1 VISGRGP
8 VFAGAL
14 VLLATTML
22 GCPADGRAPKDIV
35 IGVPSSTSTSGPPV
49 AGRSP
54 GAAGA
59 GGFGVFV
66 DDGSD
71 GGEPF
76 LPEPGAGRGVA
87 GADGGP
93 WPAAVPFTTRQAIP
107 DGLVFILVVGSDAR
121 PKEDLTRTRADSV
134 HLLAV
139 NPKSRQ
145 GTLLGFPRDAW
156 VEIPGHGRGKI
167 NNALALGGPD
177 LLAATVRQLTSLPVD
192 YYVLTGFTGL
202 AKMVDE
208 LGGVDVFVQRRMNDR
223 ASGARFERGWHRFSG
238 AEALAYSRDRNDV
251 ARGDFTRSEHQ
262 GVLILSALAKMRAEV
277 ADDDGLARWVGIL
290 LRHARLDVPL
300 SRLPALG
307 ALARRLDPTRLHNVV
322 APGRLGT
329 AGGQS
334 VVFLTTA
341 AARLFEDLRPDAVV
355 GEPDR
360 SPPPEPEPATTTTT
374 ASPGTST
381 STTPAPAPSTSTTRP
396 GVPGI
401 LR

>member
-1 VISGRGP
+1 
-8 VFAGAL
+8 
-14 VLLATTML
+14 
-22 GCPADGRAPKDIV
+22 
-35 IGVPSSTSTSGPPV
+35 
-49 AGRSP
+49 
-54 GAAGA
+54 
-59 GGFGVFV
+59 
-66 DDGSD
+66 
-71 GGEPF
+71 
-76 LPEPGAGRGVA
+76 VA

-93 WPAAVPFTTRQAIP
+93 WATPIPFSTRQAIP

-121 PKEDLTRTRADSV
+121 PKEDLTRTRADSI

-139 NPKSRQ
+139 NPESRQ

-177 LLAATVRQLTSLPVD
+177 LLAATVRRLTSLPVD

-208 LGGVDVFVQRRMNDR
+208 MGGVDVFVERRMNDR

-277 ADDDGLARWVGIL
+277 ADDGGVARWVGIL

-334 VVFLTTA
+334 VVFLTTS

-374 ASPGTST
+374 
-381 STTPAPAPSTSTTRP
+381 TPPPSTSTSGAPEETTSTTRS
-396 GVPGI
+396 GVPKI

>member
-1 VISGRGP
+1 VISARGP
-8 VFAGAL
+8 VLAGAL
-14 VLLATTML
+14 VMLTTTP
-22 GCPADGRAPKDIV
+22 GCSFGPPSSKDIV
-35 IGVPSSTSTSGPPV
+35 IGVPASTSTSGPP
-49 AGRSP
+49 
-54 GAAGA
+54 GAARTPAAGGA

-76 LPEPGAGRGVA
+76 LPEPRTARGVA

-93 WPAAVPFTTRQAIP
+93 WAAPIPFSTRQPIP
-107 DGLVFILVVGSDAR
+107 DGLVFVLVVGSDAR
-121 PKEDLTRTRADSV
+121 PKEDLTRTRADSI

-139 NPKSRQ
+139 NPESRQ

-167 NNALALGGPD
+167 NNALVLGGPD
-177 LLAATVRQLTSLPVD
+177 LLADTVRRLTSLPVD

-208 LGGVDVFVQRRMNDR
+208 LGGVDVFVERRMNDR

-277 ADDDGLARWVGIL
+277 ADDGGVARWVGIL

-334 VVFLTTA
+334 VVFLTTS

-360 SPPPEPEPATTTTT
+360 LPPPEPEPATTTTST
-374 ASPGTST
+374 PPPPTST
-381 STTPAPAPSTSTTRP
+381 SGAPEETTSTTRS
-396 GVPGI
+396 GVPKI

>member
-1 VISGRGP
+1 VISAWGP
-8 VFAGAL
+8 VLAGAL
-14 VLLATTML
+14 AMLAAGCTL
-22 GCPADGRAPKDIV
+22 GPKSPKDIV
-35 IGVPSSTSTSGPPV
+35 IGIPSSTTTSGPPV
-49 AGRSP
+49 NVRTP
-54 GAAGA
+54 GAGGA

-66 DDGSD
+66 DDAGD

-76 LPEPGAGRGVA
+76 LPEPGAARGVA
-87 GADGGP
+87 APDGTP
-93 WPAAVPFTTRQAIP
+93 WAAAVPFDTRQPVP
-107 DGLVFILVVGSDAR
+107 DGLVFVLVVGSDAR
-121 PKEDLTRTRADSV
+121 PKEDLTRSRADSI

-139 NPKSRQ
+139 NPETRQ
-145 GTLLGFPRDAW
+145 GTLLGFPRDSW

-167 NNALALGGPD
+167 NNALVLGGPD

-202 AKMVDE
+202 ARMVDE
-208 LGGVDVFVQRRMNDR
+208 LGGVDVFVERRMNDR
-223 ASGARFERGWHRFSG
+223 ASGARFERGWHRFNG

-277 ADDDGLARWVGIL
+277 ADDDGVVRWARVL

-307 ALARRLDPTRLHNVV
+307 ALARRLDPGRLRNVV

-334 VVFLTTA
+334 VVFLTTS
-341 AARLFEDLRPDAVV
+341 AARLFDDLRPDAVV

-360 SPPPEPEPATTTTT
+360 SPPPEPEPTTTTTT
-374 ASPGTST
+374 AP
-381 STTPAPAPSTSTTRP
+381 PSTSTSSVTTSTTSTTEP
-396 GVPGI
+396 GVPRI
-401 LR
+401 FR